1 MTEEIIERLE
11 EYLGTEEFEYEAE
24 NCMEELDESGEGI
37 NAVLPL
43 LRFLERHPMADISMT
58 SAVVRYMEQFY
69 GRGYEKFLM
78 ESVSR
83 RPTVHTVRMLGR
95 LRNAAIEEGLDGEEF
110 EDVLIDVINSE
121 AEDEIKD
128 TVREMI

>member
-11 EYLGTEEFEYEAE
+11 EYLGSEEFEYEAE

-69 GRGYEKFLM
+69 GRGYENILM
-78 ESVSR
+78 DSVRR

-95 LRNAAIEEGLDGEEF
+95 LRNAAIDEGQDGEEL
-110 EDVLIDVINSE
+110 DRKSVV
-121 AEDEIKD
+121 
-128 TVREMI
+128 

>member
-11 EYLGTEEFEYEAE
+11 EYLGSEEFEYEAE

-69 GRGYEKFLM
+69 GRGYDSHGLRSSQTYSAYCEN
-78 ESVSR
+78 
-83 RPTVHTVRMLGR
+83 VRQAQKCR
-95 LRNAAIEEGLDGEEF
+95 HR
-110 EDVLIDVINSE
+110 
-121 AEDEIKD
+121 
-128 TVREMI
+128 

>member
-11 EYLGTEEFEYEAE
+11 EYLGSEEFEYEAE

-58 SAVVRYMEQFY
+58 S
-69 GRGYEKFLM
+69 GLTRGCLTNRKWIF
-78 ESVSR
+78 SK
-83 RPTVHTVRMLGR
+83 G
-95 LRNAAIEEGLDGEEF
+95 
-110 EDVLIDVINSE
+110 
-121 AEDEIKD
+121 AEMQ
-128 TVREMI
+128 RA

>member
-11 EYLGTEEFEYEAE
+11 EYLGSEEFEYEAE

-58 SAVVRYMEQFY
+58 SAVVRWNPFVADLQCI
-69 GRGYEKFLM
+69 L
-78 ESVSR
+78 
-83 RPTVHTVRMLGR
+83 
-95 LRNAAIEEGLDGEEF
+95 
-110 EDVLIDVINSE
+110 
-121 AEDEIKD
+121 
-128 TVREMI
+128 

>member
-11 EYLGTEEFEYEAE
+11 EYLGSEEFEYEAE

-58 SAVVRYMEQFY
+58 SAVVRF
-69 GRGYEKFLM
+69 
-78 ESVSR
+78 
-83 RPTVHTVRMLGR
+83 T
-95 LRNAAIEEGLDGEEF
+95 
-110 EDVLIDVINSE
+110 
-121 AEDEIKD
+121 AEVMRTFSWTPFVADLQCIL
-128 TVREMI
+128 

>member
-11 EYLGTEEFEYEAE
+11 EYLGSEEFEYEAE

-43 LRFLERHPMADISMT
+43 LRFLERH
-58 SAVVRYMEQFY
+58 
-69 GRGYEKFLM
+69 
-78 ESVSR
+78 
-83 RPTVHTVRMLGR
+83 
-95 LRNAAIEEGLDGEEF
+95 RNAAIDEGQDGEEF
-110 EDVLIDVINSE
+110 EDVLIDVLSSE

-128 TVREMI
+128 TVRELI